1 MDQKMVDAINK
12 QINAELWSAYIY
24 YAMAA
29 WLAANDLPGMA
40 TWMKVQVQEELFH
53 ADKFF
58 NFVVERG
65 GRVVLSPI
73 DDPGRDWESATA
85 VFEHAYK
92 HEQWVTG
99 NINALMDLALEL
111 KDHATA
117 SFLRW
122 YVDEQVEEEANTSK
136 VAQQLQMVE
145 GSASMFML
153 DRELGT
159 RVFVPPTTAA
169 QQTSAN

>member
-1 MDQKMVDAINK
+1 VDQKMVDAINK

-29 WLAANDLPGMA
+29 WLEDNDLPGMA
-40 TWMKVQVQEELFH
+40 TWMKAQVQEEIFH

-58 NFVVERG
+58 NYVAERG

-73 DDPGRDWESATA
+73 DDPGKDWDSAAA
-85 VFEHAYK
+85 VFEHAYE
-92 HEQWVTG
+92 HEQWVTS
-99 NINALMDLALEL
+99 NINSLMDLAIEL

-117 SFLRW
+117 SFLQW
-122 YVDEQVEEEANTSK
+122 YVDEQVEEEANTSTLAHQIK
-136 VAQQLQMVE
+136 MVE

-153 DRELGT
+153 DRELGA
-159 RVFVPPTTAA
+159 RVFTPPTATAE
-169 QQTSAN
+169 

>member
-1 MDQKMVDAINK
+1 MDQRMVDAINK

-29 WLAANDLPGMA
+29 WFEENDLPGMA
-40 TWMKVQVQEELFH
+40 NWMKVQVQEELFH

-58 NFVVERG
+58 NFVAERG

-73 DDPGRDWESATA
+73 ADPGKDWDSAAA
-85 VFEHAYK
+85 VFEHAYQ
-92 HEQWVTG
+92 HEQWVTS
-99 NINALMDLALEL
+99 NINGLMDLAIEL

-117 SFLRW
+117 SFLQW

-136 VAQQLQMVE
+136 VAQQLRMVE
-145 GSASMFML
+145 GSASLFML
-153 DRELGT
+153 DKELGA
-159 RVFVPPTTAA
+159 RVFTPPTAAA
-169 QQTSAN
+169 Q

>member
-29 WLAANDLPGMA
+29 WLEDNDLPGMA
-40 TWMKVQVQEELFH
+40 TWMKAQAQEELFH

-58 NFVVERG
+58 NFVTERG
-65 GRVVLSPI
+65 GRVVLSAI
-73 DDPGRDWESATA
+73 DDPGTDWESATA
-85 VFEHAYK
+85 VFEHAYE
-92 HEQWVTG
+92 HEQWVTD
-99 NINALMDLALEL
+99 NINALMDLAIEL

-122 YVDEQVEEEANTSK
+122 YVDEQVEEEANTSA
-136 VAQQLQMVE
+136 VAQQLRMVE
-145 GSASMFML
+145 GSASLFML
-153 DRELGT
+153 DKELGA
-159 RVFVPPTTAA
+159 RVFTAPTAA
-169 QQTSAN
+169 AE

>member
-1 MDQKMVDAINK
+1 MMDQRMVDAINK

-29 WLAANDLPGMA
+29 WLEDNDLPGMA
-40 TWMKVQVQEELFH
+40 TWMKAQVQEELFH

-58 NFVVERG
+58 SFVAERG

-73 DDPGRDWESATA
+73 DDPGKDWDSAAA
-85 VFEHAYK
+85 VFKQAYE

-99 NINALMDLALEL
+99 NINGLMDLAIEL

-122 YVDEQVEEEANTSK
+122 YVDEQVEEEANTSAI
-136 VAQQLQMVE
+136 AQQISMVE

-153 DRELGT
+153 DRELGA
-159 RVFVPPTTAA
+159 RVFTPPAA
-169 QQTSAN
+169 AGE